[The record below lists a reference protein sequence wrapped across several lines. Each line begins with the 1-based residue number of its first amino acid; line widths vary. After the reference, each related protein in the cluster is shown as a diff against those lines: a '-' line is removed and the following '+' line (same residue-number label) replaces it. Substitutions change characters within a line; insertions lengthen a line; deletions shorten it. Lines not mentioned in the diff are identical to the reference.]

1 MILRKAASAFAG
13 GALALMAVGCSNSS
27 EPASRTTSAST
38 VATAAALGEVE
49 VGDLPLSWYLDEASA
64 QREVIHAAESRLIA
78 ECMDTQG
85 FEYLSVPY
93 RADQDFLGKRFGV
106 TPDIADR
113 IGFQSLDALNPAAEP
128 MPAVPDPGPAYHRA
142 LIGEA
147 EAAEDVQIPGTGISV
162 TLVEGCSGQAR
173 RTLFGSDEAA
183 LDFARLDQRIQR
195 LDLDAL
201 SGATAS
207 QAVQEALEMWRACM
221 ADRGLAFDS
230 RESLLNIDWA
240 IPRPGEEERRAAVA
254 DAECLQEAGYAKA
267 LSQELRTRQL
277 ELIDEAPG
285 LIDEFT
291 EVRDS
296 VLTTARAIS
305 GR

>member
-64 QREVIHAAESRLIA
+64 QREVIHAAESALIA

-201 SGATAS
+201 SGSTVS
-207 QAVQEALEMWRACM
+207 
-221 ADRGLAFDS
+221 
-230 RESLLNIDWA
+230 
-240 IPRPGEEERRAAVA
+240 
-254 DAECLQEAGYAKA
+254 
-267 LSQELRTRQL
+267 
-277 ELIDEAPG
+277 
-285 LIDEFT
+285 
-291 EVRDS
+291 
-296 VLTTARAIS
+296 
-305 GR
+305 